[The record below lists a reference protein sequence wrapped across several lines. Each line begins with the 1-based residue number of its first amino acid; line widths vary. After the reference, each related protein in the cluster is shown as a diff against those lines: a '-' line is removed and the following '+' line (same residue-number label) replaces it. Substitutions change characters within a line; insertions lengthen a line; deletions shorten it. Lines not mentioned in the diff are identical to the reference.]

1 MSTWYYQWLNIH
13 CGKWTLWNRS
23 TWVSTWKTRHWV
35 FSVGDRFILWHWK
48 PNIAYPPYIWFIT
61 FTLLDFH
68 YIITDHG
75 DLTRPTKRQLQIN
88 MITALP
94 PTEPAVTSEI
104 KSWFSMFLSLVLDAS
119 RLVSSPLGLWGAGW
133 IVRFDWVVCEEKM
146 SGKKIWLIEW
156 ERAVRVILAS
166 SPATAESRASEQSKA
181 HIFKTNHF
189 FMVTFSASN
198 YYLLTKEFMMLSML
212 THYW

>member
-1 MSTWYYQWLNIH
+1 MKDSSLSIFSR
-13 CGKWTLWNRS
+13 RS
-23 TWVSTWKTRHWV
+23 FYLMALKNQVQCIRHMV
-35 FSVGDRFILWHWK
+35 HHVHPF
-48 PNIAYPPYIWFIT
+48 
-61 FTLLDFH
+61 
-68 YIITDHG
+68 YIITDNG
-75 DLTRPTKRQLQIN
+75 DFTRPTKRQLQIN

-189 FMVTFSASN
+189 FMVTFSVSN
-198 YYLLTKEFMMLSML
+198 YYLLKKEFILRSLL
-212 THYW
+212 TLLKLQVNITDNVLHIGIDFYVYIAVG

>member
-1 MSTWYYQWLNIH
+1 MKDTSLSIFIRRSFYLMTLKTKYSVSAIYMVHHVHPFRFSLHNHWSWGPYETHKKTVTNQHDNSTA
-13 CGKWTLWNRS
+13 TDRTRS
-23 TWVSTWKTRHWV
+23 
-35 FSVGDRFILWHWK
+35 
-48 PNIAYPPYIWFIT
+48 
-61 FTLLDFH
+61 
-68 YIITDHG
+68 
-75 DLTRPTKRQLQIN
+75 DLRK
-88 MITALP
+88 
-94 PTEPAVTSEI
+94 

-189 FMVTFSASN
+189 FMVTFSVSN

>member
-1 MSTWYYQWLNIH
+1 
-13 CGKWTLWNRS
+13 
-23 TWVSTWKTRHWV
+23 
-35 FSVGDRFILWHWK
+35 
-48 PNIAYPPYIWFIT
+48 
-61 FTLLDFH
+61 
-68 YIITDHG
+68 
-75 DLTRPTKRQLQIN
+75 

-133 IVRFDWVVCEEKM
+133 IVRFDWVVCGEKM

-212 THYW
+212 KHITDNALHSGIDFYIYCSWLGKSFWNALFPNGQYCP